1 MSLFD
6 FNRLQNAYQIALKQ
20 LLSWRKPEG
29 HWEGELSSSALS
41 TAVAVSALVLTGSD
55 KRNLMARGLDW
66 LVKHQNADGG
76 WGDTTISFSN
86 ISTTILCVSALKLAG
101 EKQVHQDG
109 LNRGVEWIKSR
120 HGFSSTE
127 ISSALAAR
135 YGNDKTFSV
144 PILTNAALAGLVEWE
159 DVPSLPFELS
169 CLPQGLYRFVGLPV
183 VSYALPALIS
193 MGICIHRNNVR
204 AFGPIRFFRTL
215 LEKPSLRVLKSIQP
229 SNGGFLEAT
238 PLTAFVCMSLAGAGY
253 ADHEVIKKGISFLE
267 TSVREDGSWPI
278 DTNLATWVTTLS
290 INAMAAG
297 DDLAGLDKKE
307 ELKTWLLNQ
316 QYKTRHPYTGAEPG
330 GWAWTNLPGGV
341 PDADDTPGAM
351 IALTNLGVPPGEWL
365 AKAVR
370 WLALLQNSDTGMPTF
385 CHGWGKLPFD
395 RSGADLTAHTLRAI
409 APFYGVEDQPI
420 PESLEHLGV
429 ELESLFDGGF
439 HYLANQQ
446 NTDGSWLPLWF
457 GNQHEAEECNPVFG
471 TARVLAA
478 YRDCGMWA
486 DAHARKGLKFLEKSQ
501 NSDGGWGGF
510 AGAPSTVE
518 ETAAVID
525 AIIQLD
531 PNPKVLEKGLFWLIQ
546 RAENGQLD
554 EVAPIGFYFA
564 KLWYFERLYP
574 LVFAVSALG
583 RAKKLMGI

>member
-6 FNRLQNAYQIALKQ
+6 FNRLQNAYQIARKQ

-41 TAVAVSALVLTGSD
+41 TAVAVSALVLTGSV
-55 KRNLMARGLDW
+55 KRNLMALGLDW

-76 WGDTTISFSN
+76 WGDTTISYSN

-101 EKQVHQDG
+101 EKEAHQDG

-144 PILTNAALAGLVEWE
+144 PILTNAALAGLVEWD

-215 LEKPSLRVLKSIQP
+215 LERPSLRVLKSIQP

-278 DTNLATWVTTLS
+278 DTNLATW
-290 INAMAAG
+290 
-297 DDLAGLDKKE
+297 
-307 ELKTWLLNQ
+307 
-316 QYKTRHPYTGAEPG
+316 
-330 GWAWTNLPGGV
+330 
-341 PDADDTPGAM
+341 
-351 IALTNLGVPPGEWL
+351 
-365 AKAVR
+365 
-370 WLALLQNSDTGMPTF
+370 
-385 CHGWGKLPFD
+385 
-395 RSGADLTAHTLRAI
+395 
-409 APFYGVEDQPI
+409 
-420 PESLEHLGV
+420 
-429 ELESLFDGGF
+429 
-439 HYLANQQ
+439 
-446 NTDGSWLPLWF
+446 
-457 GNQHEAEECNPVFG
+457 
-471 TARVLAA
+471 
-478 YRDCGMWA
+478 
-486 DAHARKGLKFLEKSQ
+486 
-501 NSDGGWGGF
+501 
-510 AGAPSTVE
+510 
-518 ETAAVID
+518 
-525 AIIQLD
+525 
-531 PNPKVLEKGLFWLIQ
+531 
-546 RAENGQLD
+546 
-554 EVAPIGFYFA
+554 
-564 KLWYFERLYP
+564 
-574 LVFAVSALG
+574 
-583 RAKKLMGI
+583 